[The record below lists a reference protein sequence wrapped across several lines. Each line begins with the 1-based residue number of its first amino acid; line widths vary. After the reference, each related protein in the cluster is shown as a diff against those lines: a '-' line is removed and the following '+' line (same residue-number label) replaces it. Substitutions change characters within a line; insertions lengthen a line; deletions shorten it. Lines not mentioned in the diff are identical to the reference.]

1 MNSKIFE
8 NHVVRV
14 FFFPDINDNVAI
26 AVYRGSQQ
34 LTLTPAY
41 VGLDHL

>member
-1 MNSKIFE
+1 MNSRIFE

-14 FFFPDINDNVAI
+14 FFPDINDNVAI
-26 AVYRGSQQ
+26 AVYTGSQQ